1 MIIFYLLLDGDN
13 LMGIPREAWGVGWG
27 INNIDLMTSKEL
39 QDLIID
45 VGMCGVAMFNNG
57 EQSFCK
63 VLHIA
68 IGVFFLNAL
77 WCGNLHAMY
86 NNYWWHIR

>member
-1 MIIFYLLLDGDN
+1 
-13 LMGIPREAWGVGWG
+13 
-27 INNIDLMTSKEL
+27 MTSKEL

-86 NNYWWHIR
+86 NNYW